1 MQVFRV
7 WAPRADQVQLVLPAL
22 GLERPM
28 QPADPGWWGVSV
40 PEAGPETDY
49 AFRVD
54 GSDPLPDPRSA
65 WQPVGVH
72 GPSRTFDP
80 AAHRWTDADWPG
92 PQAGAGVLG
101 AVFYELQGGTFT
113 AEGTLDAAES
123 RLEHLVRLGVDV
135 VELMP
140 VGAFP
145 GRWGWGYDGAHPG
158 AVHAAYGGP
167 SALQRFVDA
176 AHRLGLGV
184 CLDIVENHLGPSGN
198 YLAQFGPY
206 FTERAETPWGPA
218 VNLDG
223 PDSDQVRRWI
233 LDRALGWF
241 RDFHLDALRL
251 DAVHELHDESAR
263 PLLAQLSDET
273 AQLAE
278 VLGRPLALVAETDLN
293 DPRTVEPT
301 ADGGLGLTAQWA
313 DDIHHALHSA
323 LTGERQG
330 YYVDFGSLSTLAQ
343 AMTRVFVHDGGW
355 STFRDSTW
363 GRPVDPRTHRGQR
376 FLAYLQNHDQ
386 VGNRALGDR
395 LSPDLPVGLLAAG
408 AALVLGSPF
417 TPMLFMGEE
426 WGAST
431 PWQFFTDFDEPALAR
446 AVRVGRREEFAEHG
460 WQSDEVPDP
469 QARTTREASV
479 LDWSEAHEGD
489 HGRLLEWYR
498 ALIALRRNVADL
510 RSDDLSLVR
519 AAYDEGARWF
529 RLDRGDHRVVV
540 NLAVAEQS
548 VPVGD
553 GRWEVL
559 LAWAG
564 CAVDGGVAVLPGQSA
579 AVLGLS
585 P

>member
-1 MQVFRV
+1 
-7 WAPRADQVQLVLPAL
+7 
-22 GLERPM
+22 
-28 QPADPGWWGVSV
+28 
-40 PEAGPETDY
+40 
-49 AFRVD
+49 
-54 GSDPLPDPRSA
+54 
-65 WQPVGVH
+65 
-72 GPSRTFDP
+72 
-80 AAHRWTDADWPG
+80 
-92 PQAGAGVLG
+92 
-101 AVFYELQGGTFT
+101 
-113 AEGTLDAAES
+113 
-123 RLEHLVRLGVDV
+123 
-135 VELMP
+135 
-140 VGAFP
+140 
-145 GRWGWGYDGAHPG
+145 
-158 AVHAAYGGP
+158 
-167 SALQRFVDA
+167 
-176 AHRLGLGV
+176 
-184 CLDIVENHLGPSGN
+184 
-198 YLAQFGPY
+198 
-206 FTERAETPWGPA
+206 
-218 VNLDG
+218 
-223 PDSDQVRRWI
+223 
-233 LDRALGWF
+233 
-241 RDFHLDALRL
+241 
-251 DAVHELHDESAR
+251 
-263 PLLAQLSDET
+263 
-273 AQLAE
+273 
-278 VLGRPLALVAETDLN
+278 LVAETDLT

-301 ADGGLGLTAQWA
+301 ADGGRGLTAQWA

-559 LAWAG
+559 LAWDG